1 MNTPLPAN
9 EPRRSFL
16 WRGIGLALA
25 VLVLLIVVLMWWW
38 DHEPA
43 RFDTSQRAEA
53 HATRHK
59 HRLVTGTV
67 LTATLIEVADTMLHK
82 RGGYLSN
89 DLLPPGV
96 IMDNVPNWEFGVLVQ
111 VRDLTKA
118 YRNEFSRSQT
128 QSTEDKDLQEADP
141 LFSFSNDRWILP
153 STERQYRKAMDK
165 LEGYLTRLGDDDDTN
180 AQFYARA
187 DNLADWL
194 AVVEMRLGDLSQ
206 RLSAS
211 VGQTRV
217 DTDLGGDRNATQS
230 KPAPDLREIKTPW
243 LEIDDVFYEARGQTW
258 ALWHFLKAVERDFE
272 PVLRDKNALVS
283 LRQIIREL
291 EEAQTNVWSP
301 MILNG
306 SQFGFF
312 ANHSL
317 VMANYVSRANASIID
332 LRKLLDRG

>member
-1 MNTPLPAN
+1 MNTPLPPL
-9 EPRRSFL
+9 EPKRSLL

-25 VLVLLIVVLMWWW
+25 ALVLLVLVLMWWW

-43 RFDTSQRAEA
+43 RFDASQRAEA
-53 HATRHK
+53 HASRHK
-59 HRLVTGTV
+59 HRQVTGTIM
-67 LTATLIEVADTMLHK
+67 TSTLIEVADTMLHK

-89 DLLPPGV
+89 DVFPPGV
-96 IMDNVPNWEFGVLVQ
+96 LMDNMPNWEFGVLVQ
-111 VRDLTKA
+111 VRDLAKA

-153 STERQYRKAMDK
+153 SAERQYGKAIDK

-194 AVVEMRLGDLSQ
+194 SVVEGRLGDLSQ

-217 DTDLGGDRNATQS
+217 DTDLGGDPNATQS
-230 KPAPDLREIKTPW
+230 KPAPELREIKTPW

-258 ALWHFLKAVERDFE
+258 ALWHFLKAVERDFD